1 MEARTCPNCGYKYS
15 VAEYL
20 KKPFLKGIYSQW
32 HCTSCRTN
40 LTSVEKRRWYLSF
53 IGVFPV
59 VLTPYIAEWLL
70 SAGFS
75 TAISWTSAIFILAFW
90 TFFIFSFEKFELAQS
105 NRVGIGESSKE
116 PIQGD

>member
-1 MEARTCPNCGYKYS
+1 MEARTCPKCGHKYS

-32 HCTSCRTN
+32 NCTSCRTK

-53 IGVFPV
+53 IGIFPV
-59 VLTPYIAEWLL
+59 VLIPYVAEWLL

-75 TAISWTSAIFILAFW
+75 TATSWTSAIFILTFW
-90 TFFIFSFEKFELAQS
+90 TLFIFSFEKFELAQA
-105 NRVGIGESSKE
+105 NGTLMGRSSE
-116 PIQGD
+116 HPVHGD